1 MKLFIRC
8 TFFISQ
14 GNQELLKAAKNGN
27 VELVRSLLS
36 DSETDPDTR
45 DGINKT
51 ALILASE
58 LGHESVVK
66 LLLTNPK
73 VNVNAVD
80 IEGKTPLIH
89 ASVNGR
95 DKIIQI
101 LLEDRN
107 KGIYK

>member
-1 MKLFIRC
+1 M
-8 TFFISQ
+8 
-14 GNQELLKAAKNGN
+14 
-27 VELVRSLLS
+27 VRILLS
-36 DSETDPDTR
+36 DSETGPDTSDKR
-45 DGINKT
+45 NKT

-58 LGHESVVK
+58 FGHESVVK

-107 KGIYK
+107 KGIYR